1 MARAKRRIQAMIS
14 LSGVGKAY
22 HAAEDYYN
30 NTPFKPWTEEQL
42 LQLFK
47 EKHPAPLEVNLP
59 ALPERIII

>member
-1 MARAKRRIQAMIS
+1 MIS
-14 LSGVGKAY
+14 LNGVGKAY

-30 NTPFKPWTEEQL
+30 NTTFKPWTEEQL

-59 ALPERIII
+59 ALPEGIII